1 MKAKPDFLILKKSS
15 VGPTERPIWKDVEC
29 VIEHSSQEAGQA
41 FTHQISQWLRKV
53 WWLFNEQP
61 YRRFCFGIMFLRPNA
76 FLCYADHGCAA
87 VSEPLHITC
96 QADDLKSLVQFLTSF
111 MKSSDH
117 ERGRDPDIA
126 ENNGIRTISHDSQHW
141 TIGDHIFHLNSLVG
155 RNIMVFNVTKDGERP
170 RVCKSV
176 WEEIPASASNTNET
190 PHLPESVVIRQ
201 LEEAGVE
208 GLPRVWDIDHAKV
221 ESQYAKTASLPTE
234 GRVFHENMSKDTLT
248 NITNQTYS
256 VDVSASHLI
265 RKAPGGLTSARL
277 RRRRDSAR
285 LQQQHF
291 FSPTTHERQ
300 LYLIFMSKC
309 EPLNIRIQNAGLEAL
324 MPIIRDAMICYYE
337 CYKIPSPGWLQAG
350 R

>member
-1 MKAKPDFLILKKSS
+1 MKAKPDFVILKKSS

-53 WWLFNEQP
+53 WRLFNEQP
-61 YRRFCFGIMFLRPNA
+61 YRRFCFGIMFLRPDA

-96 QADDLKSLVQFLTSF
+96 QADDLKFLVKFLTSF

-117 ERGRDPDIA
+117 ERGRDPDIV
-126 ENNGIRTISHDSQHW
+126 ENNGIRTISHDSHHW
-141 TIGDHIFHLNSLVG
+141 TIGDPIFHLNSLIG
-155 RNIMVFNVTKDGERP
+155 RNIMVFNVTKDGELP

-190 PHLPESVVIRQ
+190 PHLPESVVIGQ

-208 GLPRVWDIDHAKV
+208 GLPRIWDIEHAKV

-234 GRVFHENMSKDTLT
+234 GRVFQEKMSKDTLT
-248 NITNQTYS
+248 NITNQNYS

-265 RKAPGGLTSARL
+265 GKAVGGLTSARL
-277 RRRRDSAR
+277 RRRRDSAC
-285 LQQQHF
+285 LSQQHF

-300 LYLIFMSKC
+300 LYRIFMSKC
-309 EPLNIRIQNAGLEAL
+309 EPLNKRIQDAGLEAL